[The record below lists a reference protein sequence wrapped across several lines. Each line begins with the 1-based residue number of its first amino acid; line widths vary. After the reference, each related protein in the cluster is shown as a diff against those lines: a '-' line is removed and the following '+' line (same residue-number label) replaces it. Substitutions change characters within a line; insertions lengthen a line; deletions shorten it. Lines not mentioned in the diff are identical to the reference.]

1 MNGMLSGAGEGAVY
15 MTDGNGKRTATSY
28 VEGERTLVLDSYV
41 GDFNGTIFMF
51 ENLEVK
57 NNTAMNFTNA
67 KLYTGDISLWD
78 IEYGSTVTGLQR
90 NSFDGDTL
98 DFDLTGWDG
107 SSEWEVLAG
116 TAETFVDLSEA
127 ASVTLGGQ
135 TASWNGA
142 AWVSTDYKL
151 AVDDQEN
158 KLVLAA
164 IA

>member
-1 MNGMLSGAGEGAVY
+1 
-15 MTDGNGKRTATSY
+15 
-28 VEGERTLVLDSYV
+28 
-41 GDFNGTIFMF
+41 MF

-67 KLYTGDISLWD
+67 KLYTGDISSWD
-78 IEYGSTVTGLQR
+78 LEYGSTVTGLQR

-116 TAETFVDLSEA
+116 TAETFADLSEA

-135 TASWNGA
+135 AASWNGY
-142 AWVSTDYKL
+142 AWVSTDCKL

-158 KLVLAA
+158 KLILTA